1 MNPETWILVFTIVS
15 FLVVLFVL
23 GKFGWPKIVQTLEE
37 REKSIRNAIDSAE
50 AAKQSAEKLKAE
62 YEAQMQAV
70 QERVR
75 EIIAQAQ
82 VQGTQTRESILK
94 EAESEA
100 KKLMEKTKQQLE
112 AEKEKLVQELR
123 GEVGELAVMMAE
135 KLLQQTV
142 DKKVQERFVQD
153 FLKNLDVPPG
163 KMH

>member
-1 MNPETWILVFTIVS
+1 MSPETWILVFTVIS
-15 FLVVLFVL
+15 FLTVLFVL
-23 GKFGWPKIVQTLEE
+23 GKFGWPKIIQTLEQ
-37 REKSIRNAIDSAE
+37 REKSIRTAIENAE

-62 YEAQMQAV
+62 YEAQMQQV

-82 VQGTQTRESILK
+82 QQGGQTRQAILK

-100 KKLMEKTKQQLE
+100 KKLMEKAKQQME

-153 FLKNLDVPPG
+153 FLKSLDVPPG
-163 KMH
+163 KLH

>member
-1 MNPETWILVFTIVS
+1 MSPETWILVFTVIS
-15 FLVVLFVL
+15 FLAVLFVL

-37 REKSIRNAIDSAE
+37 REKSIRTAIENAE

-82 VQGTQTRESILK
+82 QQGGQTREAILK
-94 EAESEA
+94 EAEAEA

-135 KLLQQTV
+135 KLLQQTI

-163 KMH
+163 KLH